1 MLTEPSPLRCAD
13 CGAENQITPNDVIRC
28 KECGH
33 RILYKKRTNKGP
45 PQRPAYTSSPRQRKL
60 VLPPEKTSERLT
72 SRGFVASAVVQ
83 VIAR

>member
-45 PQRPAYTSSPRQRKL
+45 PQRPAYTSSPASGNSFSPRKR
-60 VLPPEKTSERLT
+60 P
-72 SRGFVASAVVQ
+72 ASG
-83 VIAR
+83 